1 MRKAS
6 HTLRHGDSRHGAKQ
20 PEVFNPARAALLDSP
35 DRFDYLPPERIFA
48 HLDPPQGGLV
58 VDFGAGTGRFSI
70 ELAQRRP
77 DLKVIA
83 LDEQP
88 EMLELLQA
96 KPAARQLPNI
106 RPLLTDE
113 IDSLKG
119 AADRILAMN
128 VLHELGDATLRGM
141 SRLLKPQGSLLIV
154 DWNSAVRSPHRPAKG
169 PHPYSGGSAHAS
181 GARQGSRP
189 SLSSLCVTTSFS
201 ARRAREP
208 SARQGKRSPGRRN
221 GNPRTE
227 SGRLARSSVAR
238 QSQMQPGSAAVSCSG
253 QRVDNASLQV
263 VVSRHLLEG
272 ILIGGLRTGSL
283 QGSYGGSEEVR
294 PGPS

>member
-1 MRKAS
+1 MKSGKQTDMKKHS
-6 HTLRHGDSRHGAKQ
+6 HTRRHRDSRHGAKQ

-88 EMLELLQA
+88 EMLELLEA
-96 KPAARQLPNI
+96 KPAARQLANI
-106 RPLLTDE
+106 RPVLAGE
-113 IDSLKG
+113 ADSLKG
-119 AADRILAMN
+119 TADRILAMN

-154 DWNSAVRSPHRPAKG
+154 DWDSAVDRPIGPPKDHTHTPDEALARLGKAGFEVISLEPLRYHFVLRAEPKG
-169 PHPYSGGSAHAS
+169 TK
-181 GARQGSRP
+181 RQAGQKKSRP
-189 SLSSLCVTTSFS
+189 KKRLSKK
-201 ARRAREP
+201 RK
-208 SARQGKRSPGRRN
+208 RQ
-221 GNPRTE
+221 
-227 SGRLARSSVAR
+227 
-238 QSQMQPGSAAVSCSG
+238 VSKK
-253 QRVDNASLQV
+253 
-263 VVSRHLLEG
+263 
-272 ILIGGLRTGSL
+272 
-283 QGSYGGSEEVR
+283 
-294 PGPS
+294 